1 MTSSLSDNAGVPAPE
16 DLISI
21 YCRCRGIP
29 FSLPQLNFYLAL
41 HVFKMAGIAPGVY
54 VGHVP
59 GNASAPNA
67 AQFGQSV
74 EPLGQVGLQIAERY
88 FGSHDTKTTP
98 YHHIIVCVCVLS
110 RSVPADARLF
120 LQMAKGQDHAPLGHR
135 VHEIATASFSAGK
148 WSNSHTYQENIP
160 GHPYRL

>member
-74 EPLGQVGLQIAERY
+74 EPLGQVGLQIAERMWWPT
-88 FGSHDTKTTP
+88 GKQSVAWPWTR
-98 YHHIIVCVCVLS
+98 LS
-110 RSVPADARLF
+110 C
-120 LQMAKGQDHAPLGHR
+120 
-135 VHEIATASFSAGK
+135 
-148 WSNSHTYQENIP
+148 
-160 GHPYRL
+160 